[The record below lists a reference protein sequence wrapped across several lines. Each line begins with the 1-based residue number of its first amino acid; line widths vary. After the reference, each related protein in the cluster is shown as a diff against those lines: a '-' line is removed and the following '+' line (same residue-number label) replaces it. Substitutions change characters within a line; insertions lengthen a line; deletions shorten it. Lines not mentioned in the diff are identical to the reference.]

1 MDPIPTPASHLWDMA
16 TNAPRPKTSQA
27 QLTTQFTTVVGMS
40 LTLFLLGGVGMVTW
54 MGHWATGA
62 LRQQV
67 HVQVYL
73 QRELSSNQLDAARLA
88 ITADPAVAQA
98 VYLDPTEAAT
108 QLEEELGESFVSFLG
123 YVPLPPVVDVM
134 MQPEHAEPLLLEDV
148 ARRMESI
155 PGVADVV
162 WHNDLL
168 AAIQR
173 ALDRWTPMLLGAA
186 VLGLFVALALLNNTI
201 RLTVFA
207 RRFLIRNMQLVGA
220 RPRLIRRPFI
230 VQGLLLGMTSGML
243 AFAGTAGALTWLK
256 EELGHVPMGWLLG
269 LAGAFVLVGGALGAG
284 FSGVA
289 VNRYLKADLA
299 KLH

>member
-1 MDPIPTPASHLWDMA
+1 MA

-40 LTLFLLGGVGMVTW
+40 LTLFLLGGLGMVAW

-73 QRELSSNQLDAARLA
+73 QRELSSHQLDAARLA

-98 VYLDPTEAAT
+98 VYLDPTEAAS

-134 MQPEHAEPLLLEDV
+134 MRPENAEPLLLKEV
-148 ARRMESI
+148 AGRMEAI

-201 RLTVFA
+201 RLTIFA
-207 RRFLIRNMQLVGA
+207 
-220 RPRLIRRPFI
+220 
-230 VQGLLLGMTSGML
+230 
-243 AFAGTAGALTWLK
+243 
-256 EELGHVPMGWLLG
+256 
-269 LAGAFVLVGGALGAG
+269 
-284 FSGVA
+284 
-289 VNRYLKADLA
+289 ADS
-299 KLH
+299 

>member
-1 MDPIPTPASHLWDMA
+1 MDPIPAPASHLWEMA

-40 LTLFLLGGVGMVTW
+40 LTLFLLGGLGIVGW
-54 MGHWATGA
+54 MGNWATRA

-73 QRELSSNQLDAARLA
+73 QRELSPNQLASARLA
-88 ITADPAVAQA
+88 ITADPGVAQA
-98 VYLDPTEAAT
+98 SYLDPTEAAT

-134 MQPEHAEPLLLEDV
+134 MQHEQAEPMLLEE
-148 ARRMESI
+148 AAERMEAI

-162 WHNDLL
+162 WHSDLL
-168 AAIQR
+168 TAIQS

-186 VLGLFVALALLNNTI
+186 VLGLLVALALLNNTI

-230 VQGLLLGMTSGML
+230 VQGLVLGMTSGML
-243 AFAGTAGALTWLK
+243 AFAGTAAALTWLK
-256 EELGHVPMGWLLG
+256 EELGHVPMVWLLC
-269 LAGAFVLVGGALGAG
+269 LAGAFVMVGGALGAG